1 MLRVNVWEKVLSLW
15 GHKGIAFSGAN
26 LGLWAVPKRVIE
38 EDCKVSSG
46 HQEFSEP
53 CGYKGEPLV
62 LLRGSRTELSGSF
75 SI

>member
-38 EDCKVSSG
+38 EDCKVSSLKIISRVFFQ
-46 HQEFSEP
+46 QEG
-53 CGYKGEPLV
+53 C
-62 LLRGSRTELSGSF
+62 
-75 SI
+75 